1 MKFDTLDLLSL
12 TYDVFDQSLRSKLG
26 VYPAD
31 IFGDV
36 VDACRRKRSSIS
48 VLVDLRGNWRLNLR
62 TFIVSVMASQFPS
75 DARCHGSNYLSLF
88 MALDTISR
96 MLMLITLLEEQ
107 VYEESE
113 QTDNEAKLN
122 EADTN
127 SGGPTSETDGFD
139 EKPDINDVLM
149 EESQTPQSNPPERQD
164 LNESTLDLSLG

>member
-1 MKFDTLDLLSL
+1 
-12 TYDVFDQSLRSKLG
+12 
-26 VYPAD
+26 
-31 IFGDV
+31 
-36 VDACRRKRSSIS
+36 
-48 VLVDLRGNWRLNLR
+48 
-62 TFIVSVMASQFPS
+62 
-75 DARCHGSNYLSLF
+75 

-96 MLMLITLLEEQ
+96 MLMLIALLEKQ

-122 EADTN
+122 EADRN

-164 LNESTLDLSLG
+164 LNESTLDL